1 MDFRLTEEQNMI
13 RDMTRKFVDEVVEPR
28 AEELERN
35 VRSPEDSHQQEPR
48 TDKEE
53 VYPYAI

>member
-1 MDFRLTEEQNMI
+1 MI
-13 RDMTRKFVDEVVEPR
+13 RDMTRKFVDEVVEPQ

-35 VRSPEDSHQQEPR
+35 VGSPEDGHQQEPR